1 MKFPAILLSLFLL
14 TGISYHNESPD
25 STKAEFKPFEGT
37 IVYDIE
43 YIEVPEE
50 VQGME
55 SMLPQT
61 TSMSISG
68 DLVRVEQEVMG
79 GTQVVIVDNL
89 KKESHILMNM
99 MGQKIDIFLT
109 KEEIEAAEA
118 EAGTNEMEVKEL
130 GGKKTILGY
139 KCKQA
144 LLIDPETGDSQE
156 VYYTKKLEI
165 AHKDFKSLQGFPL
178 EYHTTQESMKIKM
191 TASEIKSK
199 KLDPSL
205 FKVPPGYQQM
215 SMDELNKLAGGN

>member
-1 MKFPAILLSLFLL
+1 MKFPAIILSLFLL

-130 GGKKTILGY
+130 DGKKTILGY

-165 AHKDFKSLQGFPL
+165 AHKDFKSLRGFPL
-178 EYHTTQESMKIKM
+178 EYYTTQESMKIKM
-191 TASEIKSK
+191 TASEIKAK
-199 KLDPSL
+199 KLDASL

>member
-68 DLVRVEQEVMG
+68 DMVRVEQEVMG

-130 GGKKTILGY
+130 SGKKTILGY

-165 AHKDFKSLQGFPL
+165 AHKDFKSLRGFPL
-178 EYHTTQESMKIKM
+178 EYYTTQESMKIKM

-215 SMDELNKLAGGN
+215 SMDELNQLVGGN

>member
-1 MKFPAILLSLFLL
+1 MKFPAIILSLLLL

-130 GGKKTILGY
+130 DGKKSILGY

-165 AHKDFKSLQGFPL
+165 AHKDFKSLRGFPL
-178 EYHTTQESMKIKM
+178 EYYTTQESMKIKM
-191 TASEIKSK
+191 TASEIKAK
-199 KLDPSL
+199 KLDASL

-215 SMDELNKLAGGN
+215 SMDELNQLAGGN